1 MNDSYRKF
9 CIFLVILDKSIR
21 LYRYFLYYI
30 CKNSGV
36 QPRSLWIMILFS
48 IEAQG
53 ASPQC
58 GPDARAGNALRTLA
72 MNQHPFGPSAGT
84 AEVKAIPHNGASAF
98 AERFCPKGK
107 CGKSGNTG
115 CISLFSHC
123 TIGAKDSAKAAV
135 STQRCCLNC
144 CLYDFAVISS
154 QRARWIALATYFSSF
169 SAHSFSRKPVR
180 TKSSPTTTGR
190 LTSIPSEASRRSCSS
205 WVMVG
210 SFSFR
215 FRDL

>member
-84 AEVKAIPHNGASAF
+84 AEVN
-98 AERFCPKGK
+98 
-107 CGKSGNTG
+107 
-115 CISLFSHC
+115 
-123 TIGAKDSAKAAV
+123 
-135 STQRCCLNC
+135 
-144 CLYDFAVISS
+144 CLYDFAVIASP
-154 QRARWIALATYFSSF
+154 RARWLALATYFSSF